1 MLYAIQAVLVAY
13 FAGMLIAFGIAGRHF
28 FGWYLNS
35 TPPLGKAGSVV
46 EVWTFW
52 FDRYLTKEGAIHKK
66 KCLFWFG
73 TFIALA
79 LVGFIINETVI

>member
-1 MLYAIQAVLVAY
+1 MLVAY
-13 FAGMLIAFGIAGRHF
+13 FVAMFIAFGIAGRHF
-28 FGWYLNS
+28 LGWYTNS
-35 TPPLGKAGSVV
+35 TPRPGKIGSAI

-73 TFIALA
+73 VFFALA
-79 LVGFIINETVI
+79 LVWVIVSETVI